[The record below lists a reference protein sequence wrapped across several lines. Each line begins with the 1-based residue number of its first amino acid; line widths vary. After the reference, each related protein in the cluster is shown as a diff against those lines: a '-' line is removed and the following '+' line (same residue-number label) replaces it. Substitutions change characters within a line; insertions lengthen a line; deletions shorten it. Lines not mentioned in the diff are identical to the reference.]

1 MVDAQHA
8 VTIGD
13 VDAAATRLRG
23 VALRTP
29 IITSRMLNAT
39 VHADIFAKAEN
50 FQRTGSFKFRGAY
63 NFLAQLSD
71 SERKRGVVAF
81 SSGNHAQGVALA
93 ASLLGVAATIV
104 MPDDAPASKLAATR
118 GYGADVVTYVRDEE
132 DRALVAQRLADE
144 RGATIV
150 PPFDHPAIIAGQGT
164 ATRELFD
171 DTGHLDMM
179 VACVGGGG
187 LLSGACIAA
196 QAANPKCQIIGVEP
210 EAGDDFA
217 QSLRAGERIRIGVP
231 QTIADGLQTTMP
243 GEWTF
248 AIARDAQAQIVTVS
262 DDELRSTMIFAF
274 ETLKIVLE
282 PSGAAGLAGI
292 LTGKIPVA
300 GKRVGVL
307 FSGGNISADRFR
319 SLLA

>member
-1 MVDAQHA
+1 MDPQHA
-8 VTIGD
+8 ITIAD
-13 VDAAATRLRG
+13 VDAAATRLHG

-29 IITSRMLNAT
+29 VLTSRNLDALVGAN
-39 VHADIFAKAEN
+39 IFAKAEN

-63 NFLAQLSD
+63 NFLAQLSAED
-71 SERKRGVVAF
+71 RKRGAVAY

-93 ASLLGVAATIV
+93 AKLLGIEATIV

-118 GYGADVVTYVRDEE
+118 GYGANVVTYVRDEE

-144 RGATIV
+144 RGATII

-164 ATRELFD
+164 ATRELCQD
-171 DTGHLDMM
+171 VGSVDIM

-187 LLSGACIAA
+187 LMSGACIAA
-196 QAANPKCQIIGVEP
+196 QAANPDCQIIGVEP

-243 GEWTF
+243 GVWTF
-248 AIARDAQAQIVTVS
+248 AVARHANAQIITVS
-262 DDELRSTMIFAF
+262 DNELRKAMIFAF

-307 FSGGNISADRFR
+307 FSGGNIAVERF
-319 SLLA
+319 LTLFA

>member
-1 MVDAQHA
+1 MDTQHA

-13 VDAAATRLRG
+13 VDAAAARLDG
-23 VALRTP
+23 VAFGP
-29 IITSRMLNAT
+29 QVITRRNHNA
-39 VHADIFAKAEN
+39 AIKAEFFSN
-50 FQRTGSFKFRGAY
+50 AGKFQRTGSFKFRGAY
-63 NFLAQLSD
+63 NFLARLSD
-71 SERKRGVVAF
+71 AERQRGVVAF

-93 ASLLGVAATIV
+93 ASLLGVDATIV

-164 ATRELFD
+164 ATRELCED
-171 DTGHLDMM
+171 IGPLDML

-187 LLSGACIAA
+187 LMSGACIAA
-196 QAANPKCQIIGVEP
+196 QAVNPNCRIVGVEP

-217 QSLRAGERIRIGVP
+217 QSLRSGERIRIGVP
-231 QTIADGLQTTMP
+231 KTIADGVQTTMP

-248 AIARDAQAQIVTVS
+248 AIAANADACIVTVS
-262 DDELRSTMIFAF
+262 DDELREAMIFAF

-307 FSGGNISADRFR
+307 LSGGNIAVQRFL

>member
-1 MVDAQHA
+1 MDTQHA
-8 VTIGD
+8 VTIAD
-13 VDAAATRLRG
+13 VDAAATRLHG

-29 IITSRMLNAT
+29 VLTSRMLDARTNAQ
-39 VHADIFAKAEN
+39 VYAKAES

-71 SERKRGVVAF
+71 EQRKRGVVAF

-93 ASLLGVAATIV
+93 AKLLNVDATIV

-118 GYGADVVTYVRDEE
+118 GYGANVVTYIRDEE
-132 DRALVAQRLADE
+132 DRALVAARLADE
-144 RGATIV
+144 RGATII

-164 ATRELFD
+164 ATRELCD
-171 DTGHLDMM
+171 DVGALDVM

-187 LLSGACIAA
+187 LLSGACLAA
-196 QAANPKCQIIGVEP
+196 RAANPNCRIFGVEP

-243 GEWTF
+243 GVWTF
-248 AIARDAQAQIVTVS
+248 AIAQDAHAQIVTVS
-262 DDELRSTMIFAF
+262 DDELRKTMIFAF

-307 FSGGNISADRFR
+307 LSGGNISVERFL
-319 SLLA
+319 SLVG